1 MLSSFFYDDK
11 FGFEPKQTIYTAAQS
26 ALFVHAAIGI
36 RTDPDKFQV
45 SQEPVIL
52 GVKYDLPKLVLKLA
66 DQRKEDLLE
75 EIEAIFEADGGRGKL
90 LPAHASKLRGKL
102 GFGATHFWGKIGR
115 AFLRAITERQYTKS
129 RREDLN
135 DALRA
140 SLSQWTKIIRNGKP
154 RSMEALDNSEVDAVI
169 CTDGAFPVDEEDGDD
184 PRVGGVLYDK
194 EHPRPVAFTRRVE
207 DEEIQE
213 WIPRTNPIVMIE
225 MFAVIVALATFAES
239 IRNKKVLLMIDS
251 ESVLGALVKG
261 YSDSEDMCYLVGIFW
276 STAALLDTT
285 IYLDRISTDAN
296 PADDPSRNK
305 MEEIRKRGWVVTDPV
320 DFMEFSEGL
329 GSRE

>member
-1 MLSSFFYDDK
+1 
-11 FGFEPKQTIYTAAQS
+11 
-26 ALFVHAAIGI
+26 
-36 RTDPDKFQV
+36 
-45 SQEPVIL
+45 
-52 GVKYDLPKLVLKLA
+52 
-66 DQRKEDLLE
+66 
-75 EIEAIFEADGGRGKL
+75 
-90 LPAHASKLRGKL
+90 
-102 GFGATHFWGKIGR
+102 
-115 AFLRAITERQYTKS
+115 
-129 RREDLN
+129 
-135 DALRA
+135 
-140 SLSQWTKIIRNGKP
+140 
-154 RSMEALDNSEVDAVI
+154 MEALDTSEVDAVI
-169 CTDGAFPVDEEDGDD
+169 CADGAFAVDEEDGDD

-194 EHPRPVAFTRRVE
+194 ELPRPVAFTRRVE

-261 YSDSEDMCYLVGIFW
+261 YSDREDMCYLVGIFW

-320 DFMEFSEGL
+320 EFMEFSEGL